1 MLLYKMY
8 TTTCQFNYRIA
19 GETSVLDIDDLN
31 IINHQTA
38 YFTSQ
43 TPPETEGRVEEYV
56 HVVSQEVHG
65 IHLRHFVN

>member
-31 IINHQTA
+31 IINHVTA

-43 TPPETEGRVEEYV
+43 TPPETEGRVDEYI
-56 HVVSQEVHG
+56 HVVYHG